1 MRRVHAPN
9 GREGGAAVIRD
20 PLMPLIVLYAGVV
33 TAVSLVL
40 AVQATRLPYC
50 HSVGAFLGA
59 FGVLAAA
66 GTWMG
71 GRVVIALGDRRDRR
85 EQQ

>member
-1 MRRVHAPN
+1 M
-9 GREGGAAVIRD
+9 IRD
-20 PLMPLIVLYAGVV
+20 PLLSLIVLYAGVV

-40 AVQATRLPYC
+40 AGLATWLPYC

-71 GRVVIALGDRRDRR
+71 GRVVIALGDRRDRG
-85 EQQ
+85 EQR

>member
-1 MRRVHAPN
+1 
-9 GREGGAAVIRD
+9 VIRD

-33 TAVSLVL
+33 TSLSLVL
-40 AVQATRLPYC
+40 AGLATWLPDC

-71 GRVVIALGDRRDRR
+71 GRVVVALGDRRDRG